1 VAQGKNHMT
10 VCALICPS
18 QAQEDSA
25 EVEETE
31 HERDFTGTP
40 YVPIYVM
47 LPVCIFVSLPSL
59 SSSLSLSLS
68 LSMFCFS

>member
-1 VAQGKNHMT
+1 MT

-18 QAQEDSA
+18 QAQEDGV

-59 SSSLSLSLS
+59 SSSLSLYVLLLLGSQ
-68 LSMFCFS
+68 

>member
-1 VAQGKNHMT
+1 M
-10 VCALICPS
+10 
-18 QAQEDSA
+18 
-25 EVEETE
+25 EETE

-59 SSSLSLSLS
+59 SSSLSLSLYVLLLLGS
-68 LSMFCFS
+68 Q